1 MKLVEIL
8 ARELKW
14 WPHCVSIVQDYDG
27 YVGLYSSSAPYLV
40 NGDIHEAVWHHQ
52 YHIRNIA
59 ELSKIASDHATA
71 IVTRADWEAERARIA
86 KPAKKAD
93 KGGWIRHRGGKC
105 PVDGEIKVE
114 TRRRGGQIVIEN
126 AQDFWWE
133 HRSNGGDIM
142 AYKLHKPA
150 EQVEACSKPE
160 LKINLP
166 DGYGEIYNA
175 QAVERGPLQWR
186 DRITEI
192 DRTVEELEEERV
204 ALVQRLEG
212 EGFRLI
218 ERAVQPVE
226 DMSDW
231 RNWKAGDQVKVI
243 LANDCTGLWIDRV
256 VTVRSVEQA
265 NYGGSMPVSVF
276 YDGDW
281 NFPEADDGSERCVF
295 EFHSR
300 PSK

>member
-1 MKLVEIL
+1 M
-8 ARELKW
+8 
-14 WPHCVSIVQDYDG
+14 
-27 YVGLYSSSAPYLV
+27 
-40 NGDIHEAVWHHQ
+40 
-52 YHIRNIA
+52 
-59 ELSKIASDHATA
+59 SKPNKD
-71 IVTRADWEAERARIA
+71 
-86 KPAKKAD
+86 
-93 KGGWIRHRGGKC
+93 GWIRHRGGKC
-105 PVDGEIKVE
+105 PVEDGVAVDYRMRDGEIMTQPAVCLE
-114 TRRRGGQIVIEN
+114 WDHYGEC
-126 AQDFWWE
+126 
-133 HRSNGGDIM
+133 GDIM
-142 AYKLHKPA
+142 AYRVHKPA
-150 EQVEACSKPE
+150 ELRYDPCA
-160 LKINLP
+160 
-166 DGYGEIYNA
+166 D
-175 QAVERGPLQWR
+175 GPLQWR

-192 DRTVEELEEERV
+192 DRTVEALEEERV

-218 ERAVQPVE
+218 EWAAQPVE

-256 VTVRSVEQA
+256 VTVRSIEPA

-281 NFPEADDGSERCVF
+281 NFPEAHDGSDRCVF